1 MLAALLTALNSLDT
15 AIAEVEAQMAARLPL
30 TEGAKLTQIDGV
42 SMVAACGFVAFVG
55 SAHRWKNWSKVWCGT
70 GLDPARPQSGPVD
83 GGCRMPRQL
92 LSGSGGCRGLGD
104 KMAGEMT
111 VMDIAGMWRSMR
123 ADPAE
128 APRPGAHQ
136 QVAGEGITI
145 AVTPQCQAT
154 LPLAGFTVDE
164 VTVTVTSHRPGVAA
178 QVSIGANLN
187 SLDGSYQGPTTT
199 VGHGQ
204 FTAATRSR
212 VRAGFAVLPSGWP
225 VLGVGAEAVWEDG
238 APHSIALVYEQL
250 ACDPW
255 VWWRWPIRILDLL
268 TRPFLAGI
276 SSLPPRS
283 SKS

>member
-1 MLAALLTALNSLDT
+1 MIAAPRARVWSALQHYTATSLR
-15 AIAEVEAQMAARLPL
+15 IPEGSPIARLLGTQSRAGFEVLDSAPAYSL
-30 TEGAKLTQIDGV
+30 TV
-42 SMVAACGFVAFVG
+42 SLPAAHDSC
-55 SAHRWKNWSKVWCGT
+55 
-70 GLDPARPQSGPVD
+70 
-83 GGCRMPRQL
+83 GGCRMPRCL
-92 LSGSGGCRGLGD
+92 LSVCGGRRGLGD
-104 KMAGEMT
+104 TMVGEMT
-111 VMDIAGMWRSMR
+111 DMDIAGMWRSMR

-128 APRPGAHQ
+128 APHPGAQQ

-145 AVTPQCQAT
+145 VVTQQCQAT
-154 LPLAGFTVDE
+154 LPLAGFTADE

-187 SLDGSYQGPTTT
+187 SPDGSYQGPTTT

-204 FTAATRSR
+204 FTTAARSR

-225 VLGVGAEAVWEDG
+225 VLGVGAEAIWEDG

-283 SKS
+283 SKG

>member
-1 MLAALLTALNSLDT
+1 
-15 AIAEVEAQMAARLPL
+15 
-30 TEGAKLTQIDGV
+30 
-42 SMVAACGFVAFVG
+42 
-55 SAHRWKNWSKVWCGT
+55 
-70 GLDPARPQSGPVD
+70 
-83 GGCRMPRQL
+83 
-92 LSGSGGCRGLGD
+92 
-104 KMAGEMT
+104 MAGEMT
-111 VMDIAGMWRSMR
+111 VMDIAGMWRGMR

-128 APRPGAHQ
+128 APHPGVQ
-136 QVAGEGITI
+136 QQAAGEGITI
-145 AVTPQCQAT
+145 AVTQQCQTT
-154 LPLAGFTVDE
+154 LPLAGFTADD

-187 SLDGSYQGPTTT
+187 SADGSYQGPTTT

-204 FTAATRSR
+204 FTAAARSR

-276 SSLPPRS
+276 SSMPPRS
-283 SKS
+283 KG

>member
-1 MLAALLTALNSLDT
+1 
-15 AIAEVEAQMAARLPL
+15 
-30 TEGAKLTQIDGV
+30 
-42 SMVAACGFVAFVG
+42 
-55 SAHRWKNWSKVWCGT
+55 
-70 GLDPARPQSGPVD
+70 
-83 GGCRMPRQL
+83 
-92 LSGSGGCRGLGD
+92 
-104 KMAGEMT
+104 MAGEMT
-111 VMDIAGMWRSMR
+111 DMDIAGMWRSMR

-128 APRPGAHQ
+128 APHAGAHQ

-145 AVTPQCQAT
+145 AITQQCQAT
-154 LPLAGFTVDE
+154 LPLAGFTADE

-187 SLDGSYQGPTTT
+187 SADGSYQGPTTT

-204 FTAATRSR
+204 FTTAARSR

-255 VWWRWPIRILDLL
+255 VWWRWPIRVLDLL

-276 SSLPPRS
+276 SSMPPRS
-283 SKS
+283 SKG

>member
-1 MLAALLTALNSLDT
+1 
-15 AIAEVEAQMAARLPL
+15 
-30 TEGAKLTQIDGV
+30 
-42 SMVAACGFVAFVG
+42 
-55 SAHRWKNWSKVWCGT
+55 
-70 GLDPARPQSGPVD
+70 
-83 GGCRMPRQL
+83 
-92 LSGSGGCRGLGD
+92 
-104 KMAGEMT
+104 MAGEMT
-111 VMDIAGMWRSMR
+111 DMDIAGMWRSTR
-123 ADPAE
+123 AE
-128 APRPGAHQ
+128 APHPGAHQ

-145 AVTPQCQAT
+145 AVTQQCQAT
-154 LPLAGFTVDE
+154 LPLAGFTADE

-187 SLDGSYQGPTTT
+187 SPDGSYQGPTTT

-204 FTAATRSR
+204 FTTAARSR

-225 VLGVGAEAVWEDG
+225 VLGVGAEAIWEDG

-276 SSLPPRS
+276 SSMPPRG
-283 SKS
+283 SKR